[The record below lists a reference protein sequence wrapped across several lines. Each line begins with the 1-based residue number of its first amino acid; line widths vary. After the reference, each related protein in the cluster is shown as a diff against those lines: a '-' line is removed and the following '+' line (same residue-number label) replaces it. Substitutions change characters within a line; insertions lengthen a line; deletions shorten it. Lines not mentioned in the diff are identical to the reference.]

1 MDEKTPNSTQS
12 RGKLSFWRVAGTL
25 LSLALLVY
33 LVWLQGWDEFTQA
46 LGRLPLWIVAAAL
59 GMAFISRIA
68 ITLRWYALLRS
79 AGVKMPFGQALRLVF
94 MGLFASNF
102 LPSTVGGDL
111 VRLAGAVY
119 LSVDAGVSAASLLVD
134 RLVGMAGMLTMAPI
148 GLYLILT
155 NPVVSVEGLHAPVWL
170 LLAGFLSP
178 DLFRRV
184 WTWARDFLKKLLR
197 SAVFWL
203 RHPVSLVPPFLFTL
217 VHMLM
222 TFLLI
227 QILLAGMGEKPS
239 FWSIAG
245 LWSLSY
251 FISLA
256 PISVNGLG
264 LQEVSIT
271 YLYSNFG
278 GVSMSAALALA
289 VLQRLLFMICS
300 LPGVFFLP
308 DILRPLPGMNP
319 PETDQPLP

>member
-1 MDEKTPNSTQS
+1 MDEKTPNSMQS
-12 RGKLSFWRVAGTL
+12 RGKLSFWRMAGTL
-25 LSLALLVY
+25 LSLALLAY
-33 LVWLQGWDEFTQA
+33 LVWLQGWDEFAQA
-46 LGRLPLWIVAAAL
+46 LRRLPLWIVAAAL
-59 GMAFISRIA
+59 GMAFISRFA

-119 LSVDAGVSAASLLVD
+119 LRVDAGVSAASLLVD
-134 RLVGMAGMLTMAPI
+134 RLVGMAGMITMAPI
-148 GLYLILT
+148 GLYIVLT
-155 NPVVSVEGLHAPVWL
+155 NPVTPTEGFNAPVWFL
-170 LLAGFLSP
+170 AAGFLSP
-178 DLFRRV
+178 ALFRRA
-184 WTWARDFLKKLLR
+184 WNWGLKFTKKLLR
-197 SAVFWL
+197 SAAYWL
-203 RHPVSLVPPFLFTL
+203 QHPASLVPPLLATL
-217 VHMLM
+217 LHMLM
-222 TFLLI
+222 TFLMI
-227 QILLAGMGEKPS
+227 KILLAGMGETLS

-271 YLYSNFG
+271 YLYSQFG
-278 GVSMSAALALA
+278 GVSMNAALALA
-289 VLQRLLFMICS
+289 VLQRLLFLVCS

-308 DILRPLPGMNP
+308 DILRPLPVMNQ